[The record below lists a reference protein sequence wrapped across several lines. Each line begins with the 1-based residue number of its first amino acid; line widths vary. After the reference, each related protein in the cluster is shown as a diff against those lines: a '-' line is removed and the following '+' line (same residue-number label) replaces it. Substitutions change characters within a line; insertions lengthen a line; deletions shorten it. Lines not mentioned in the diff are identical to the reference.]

1 MSSASSIIIR
11 CLLGAVGTSTIQPMI
26 QAMGTGW
33 AFTTLTGIGVLVMPL
48 VWFQIRFG
56 PTYRRRREQK
66 TAGEE
71 NGASNVSP
79 VPSSVSIYAAVEGQS
94 QA

>member
-1 MSSASSIIIR
+1 
-11 CLLGAVGTSTIQPMI
+11 MI

-66 TAGEE
+66 TASEE
-71 NGASNVSP
+71 NGASNVTP
-79 VPSSVSIYAAVEGQS
+79 VPNRVTSCAAVEARS